1 MVTYPDPNLED
12 DIFDVGTESSG
23 TDIVNP
29 QNTDFVNVETASGVN
44 RMPTTLPGS
53 IFTNLPDPGPA
64 PELNLMQ
71 FLLNREEF
79 ANLVTPKAKT
89 KEELDAMFPTPSYKS
104 DKYLALAKAG
114 LALMKPT
121 VGGRIAP
128 AIAGAGTQ
136 LLNEVGKIAQVERAA
151 KAKAQA
157 GKINFKQQ
165 EEARRLA
172 AIAQAIG
179 INQNLLQQQEIKT
192 FENRVKNHALKLE
205 AYNKMVNTNA
215 KAAMEFGIDKYKS
228 EPVQIRF
235 LDRNGVKVERAGFR
249 MNNQYYV
256 PTQQKD
262 IATGDFIYELVPDA
276 TTVEIISTK
285 TQNVDDVTKNMTQ
298 FNELYADYN
307 NIAKNI
313 YSLRQIMKSVDP
325 ELGGDPTRVAITGYI
340 RKQVQ
345 KYGQIASDFT
355 KDFFTDEY
363 TDTITGGTK
372 GGRGKTVW
380 LTDLSDI
387 IAMSDDASIS
397 PEARENF
404 KMINNLLDSIE
415 ADGLGLIDRA
425 RSEDLSLHFEGDTEA
440 ERQRNKDLIFNR
452 LQFDRK
458 IPENEARAQ
467 AIIYALARARKSS
480 GRLNLDDI
488 ERAAETLNIYNDSSQ
503 AILVKLKVV
512 QDELLAAHQT
522 QADLLKRNFP
532 ADAASLAADRGGSLS
547 YVVDGEFVGDNYYN
561 TLFGYSVT
569 PKPVTY
575 DVIMNQDGTYS
586 FQAVE

>member
-1 MVTYPDPNLED
+1 M
-12 DIFDVGTESSG
+12 
-23 TDIVNP
+23 
-29 QNTDFVNVETASGVN
+29 
-44 RMPTTLPGS
+44 
-53 IFTNLPDPGPA
+53 
-64 PELNLMQ
+64 
-71 FLLNREEF
+71 LLNKK
-79 ANLVTPKAKT
+79 LTT
-89 KEELDAMFPTPSYKS
+89 KWLIQT
-104 DKYLALAKAG
+104 
-114 LALMKPT
+114 
-121 VGGRIAP
+121 
-128 AIAGAGTQ
+128 
-136 LLNEVGKIAQVERAA
+136 
-151 KAKAQA
+151 
-157 GKINFKQQ
+157 
-165 EEARRLA
+165 RR
-172 AIAQAIG
+172 
-179 INQNLLQQQEIKT
+179 
-192 FENRVKNHALKLE
+192 
-205 AYNKMVNTNA
+205 
-215 KAAMEFGIDKYKS
+215 
-228 EPVQIRF
+228 
-235 LDRNGVKVERAGFR
+235 
-249 MNNQYYV
+249 
-256 PTQQKD
+256 
-262 IATGDFIYELVPDA
+262 A

-298 FNELYADYN
+298 YNELFADYN

-340 RKQVQ
+340 RRQVQ

-363 TDTITGGTK
+363 TDTITGSNK
-372 GGRGKTVW
+372 GGKGKTVW

-425 RSEDLSLHFEGDTEA
+425 KVEDLSLHFEGDTEA

-503 AILVKLKVV
+503 AILTKLKVV

-532 ADAASLAADRGGSLS
+532 KDAASLAQDRGGSLS
-547 YVVDGEFVGDNYYN
+547 YVVNGEFVGDNYYN
-561 TLFGYSVT
+561 QLFGYSVT
-569 PKPVTY
+569 SEPITY
-575 DVIMNQDGTYS
+575 DVTMNQDGSYS